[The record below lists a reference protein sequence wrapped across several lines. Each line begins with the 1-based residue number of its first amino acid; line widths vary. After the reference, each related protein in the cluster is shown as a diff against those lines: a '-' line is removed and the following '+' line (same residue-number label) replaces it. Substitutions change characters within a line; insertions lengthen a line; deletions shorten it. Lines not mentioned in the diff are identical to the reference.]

1 MAAAVDDATTNVA
14 ELKAK
19 VAAFVKERDWEKF
32 HAPKNLAMA
41 LACEAAELMEEY
53 LWMEAAESRAATE
66 GADGSEGGERRA
78 RVEAEAADVA
88 FCLLNLCNVVGID
101 LASAMERKIAEASA
115 KYPAEKVRGQSK
127 KYDEY

>member
-1 MAAAVDDATTNVA
+1 MDDASTKVA
-14 ELKAK
+14 ELRAR
-19 VAAFVKERDWEKF
+19 VAAFVKERDWEQF

-53 LWMEAAESRAATE
+53 LWMDAAESRAATQ
-66 GADGSEGGERRA
+66 GGSEEGKARRA

-101 LASAMERKIAEASA
+101 LASAMERKLAEASA
-115 KYPAEKVRGQSK
+115 KYPADKVRGQAK

>member
-1 MAAAVDDATTNVA
+1 MAVADDASTNVA
-14 ELKAK
+14 ELRAK
-19 VAAFVKERDWEKF
+19 VAAFVRERDWEKF

-53 LWMEAAESRAATE
+53 LWMEAAESRAATATDGAE
-66 GADGSEGGERRA
+66 GAERRA
-78 RVEAEAADVA
+78 RVEAEVADVA

-101 LASAMERKIAEASA
+101 LAGAMERKLAEAAA
-115 KYPAEKVRGQSK
+115 KYPAEQVRGKAK

>member
-1 MAAAVDDATTNVA
+1 MSDDASTSVA
-14 ELKAK
+14 VLREQ

-53 LWMEAAESRAATE
+53 LWMEAAESRAESAE
-66 GADGSEGGERRA
+66 GKERRG
-78 RVEAEAADVA
+78 RVEAEVADIA
-88 FCLLNLCNVVGID
+88 MCLFNFCNVVGID
-101 LASAMERKIAEASA
+101 LSRALERKLVEASA
-115 KYPAEKVRGQSK
+115 KYPADKVRGQAK

>member
-1 MAAAVDDATTNVA
+1 MTAMTDATTPVG
-14 ELKAK
+14 ELRAK
-19 VAAFVKERDWEKF
+19 VAAFVAERDWEKF

-53 LWMEAAESRAATE
+53 LWMDTAESRAATDE
-66 GADGSEGGERRA
+66 GSERRR

-101 LASAMERKIAEASA
+101 LASAMERKLVEASA
-115 KYPAEKVRGQSK
+115 KYPADKVRGQAK

>member
-1 MAAAVDDATTNVA
+1 MDDATTRVA
-14 ELKAK
+14 ELRAK
-19 VAAFVKERDWEKF
+19 VAAFVAERDWEQF

-53 LWMEAAESRAATE
+53 LWMEAAESRAATAE
-66 GADGSEGGERRA
+66 GTARRA

-88 FCLLNLCNVVGID
+88 FCLLNLCNVIGID
-101 LASAMERKIAEASA
+101 LATAMERKLAEASA
-115 KYPAEKVRGQSK
+115 KYPADQVRGQAK